1 MFVSTAVLVRQVGP
15 GFNVAGGVGRATED
29 DQPGAHVLV
38 DRVVDDFVLSLEVV
52 DAVLLVREL
61 PAALGALEGVLF
73 AALVLQVAVEVVVP
87 VVRPLAM
94 RAGVHLL
101 RLSIAGLLFD
111 CLGLAALLT
120 AALFIGLAG
129 LVGGLPPGAL
139 PFRPRLPGQ
148 QRAVV
153 RRKVGRWS

>member
-1 MFVSTAVLVRQVGP
+1 MRQVGP
-15 GFNVAGGVGRATED
+15 GFNVAGGVGRAAED

-61 PAALGALEGVLF
+61 PAALGALEGVLL

-101 RLSIAGLLFD
+101 GLSIAGLLFD
-111 CLGLAALLT
+111 RLGLAALLT

-129 LVGGLPPGAL
+129 LVGGLPPSAL